1 MSGVA
6 RVAIASILFGFAGIF
21 ARLAYDH
28 GSDAASAFAVRGLAL
43 LPWFVAFASP
53 WRRAEA
59 RAAWRPLTAMAALGA
74 LNAGTWLYAIE
85 RMSPAIVALVFYA
98 YPVLVLAG
106 AHFLGWTRVTALSA
120 LAAGATLAG
129 VVVTVGLPN
138 GEANAPGVLLALAN
152 AVGYAVYLLL
162 AQRALQR
169 ASAVT
174 VIAFVGG
181 VSSVLVVAA
190 ALPAGASAPGSAEAM
205 ASLAGLAIVSIL
217 VPHVI
222 LLSGLRLLGSAW
234 SSLTA
239 CLEVVTAVVA
249 TAIVLHDPLGTG
261 AAVGGALIVLGGV
274 AAPIMASRRRL
285 ADAT

>member
-6 RVAIASILFGFAGIF
+6 RVALASVLFGFAGIF

-28 GSDAASAFAVRGLAL
+28 GSDAATAFAVRGLAL
-43 LPWFVAFASP
+43 LPWFIAFAAP

-74 LNAGTWLYAIE
+74 LNAGTWLYAVE

-129 VVVTVGLPN
+129 VVITVGLPN

-169 ASAVT
+169 AGAVT

-190 ALPAGASAPGSAEAM
+190 ALPAGASAPGSAEET
-205 ASLAGLAIVSIL
+205 ASLVGLAIVSIL
-217 VPHVI
+217 LPHVI
-222 LLSGLRLLGSAW
+222 LLSGLRRLGSAW

-285 ADAT
+285 ADAA